1 MHTIHCNSLLKKID
15 ALAQHVRAIDSI
27 NNPYATDEY
36 VNALE
41 QYLLLTNQVIDISL
55 MKTDVAVARLSGVQ
69 QLLLSSETLTH

>member
-1 MHTIHCNSLLKKID
+1 MHTLLCNRLLQKID
-15 ALAQHVRAIDSI
+15 ALSQHVKVIDSI

-36 VNALE
+36 ANALE